1 MSQNKPQDAERPTS
15 LVTLRDSRER
25 AIARLSDA
33 FAHDHLDLEEFE
45 RRLGIAHRT
54 DSIAELTVLTQD
66 LVAAPE
72 VAPSA
77 EPAPGTTR
85 ALVPGRQK
93 EQQTLAAIIG
103 GTSRKGHWTPPRR
116 LRVIAVMGGAEL
128 DFREAAFAPGVTEVH
143 ITAVMGGVQII
154 VPPQLAVEMEGLAI
168 MGGFEHS
175 ERAPVQPDPDRP
187 VLRVSGVAVWGG
199 VHIET
204 RLPGETEED
213 AHTRRRA
220 HRALQKAQRPAL
232 PPRRDS

>member
-1 MSQNKPQDAERPTS
+1 M
-15 LVTLRDSRER
+15 
-25 AIARLSDA
+25 
-33 FAHDHLDLEEFE
+33 
-45 RRLGIAHRT
+45 
-54 DSIAELTVLTQD
+54 
-66 LVAAPE
+66 
-72 VAPSA
+72 
-77 EPAPGTTR
+77 
-85 ALVPGRQK
+85 PGRQK

-143 ITAVMGGVQII
+143 ITAVMGRVQIV

-213 AHTRRRA
+213 AHTRRRSQ
-220 HRALQKAQRPAL
+220 RALQKAQRRAL
-232 PPRRDS
+232 PPRRDP

>member
-1 MSQNKPQDAERPTS
+1 MSENKPPDEQKPVS
-15 LVTLRDSRER
+15 LVTLRDQRER

-54 DSIAELTVLTQD
+54 DSIAELAVLTQD
-66 LVAAPE
+66 LIAAPDPE
-72 VAPSA
+72 LSLG
-77 EPAPGTTR
+77 PAPATR

-154 VPPQLAVEMEGLAI
+154 VPPKLAVEMEGLAI

-213 AHTRRRA
+213 AHSRRRA
-220 HRALQKAQRPAL
+220 HRALQKAQRHAL
-232 PPRRDS
+232 PPRRDT

>member
-1 MSQNKPQDAERPTS
+1 MSENRPKDGERPTS
-15 LVTLRDSRER
+15 LVTLRDQRER

-54 DSIAELTVLTQD
+54 DSTAELAILTED
-66 LVAAPE
+66 LVAPA
-72 VAPSA
+72 A
-77 EPAPGTTR
+77 EPAPATTK

-187 VLRVSGVAVWGG
+187 ILRVSGVAVWGG

-213 AHTRRRA
+213 AHQRRRSQ
-220 HRALQKAQRPAL
+220 RALQKAQRRAL
-232 PPRRDS
+232 PPRRDP